1 MKRILVIEDNETNMY
16 LIRFMLQKSGYE
28 VIEAMEGQTGVE
40 LAAKEK
46 PDLILMDIQLPDI
59 DGLEATKAIRKFETG
74 NLSEHSVDPAWSGN
88 EAGKLVGAER
98 KSRRPIG
105 ETDDMQPQSSIVN
118 RQSSIHRVPII
129 ALTSYAMVGDRE
141 KALAAGCTGYIEKPI
156 NPETF
161 IADMEKYLM
170 DT

>member
-1 MKRILVIEDNETNMY
+1 MKRILVVEDNETNLY
-16 LIRFMLQKSGYE
+16 LIKFMLNKSGYE
-28 VIEAMEGQTGVE
+28 VIEAMDGQTGVE

-59 DGLEATKAIRKFETG
+59 DGLEATKRIRA
-74 NLSEHSVDPAWSGN
+74 SEADS
-88 EAGKLVGAER
+88 E
-98 KSRRPIG
+98 I
-105 ETDDMQPQSSIVN
+105 
-118 RQSSIHRVPII
+118 PII

-161 IADMEKYLM
+161 IADMEKYL
-170 DT
+170 

>member
-1 MKRILVIEDNETNMY
+1 MKRILVIEDNETNLY
-16 LIRFMLQKSGYE
+16 LIRFILNKSGYE

-59 DGLEATKAIRKFETG
+59 DGLEATKAILKF
-74 NLSEHSVDPAWSGN
+74 
-88 EAGKLVGAER
+88 
-98 KSRRPIG
+98 

-156 NPETF
+156 NPDTF
-161 IADMEKYLM
+161 IAEMEKYLM